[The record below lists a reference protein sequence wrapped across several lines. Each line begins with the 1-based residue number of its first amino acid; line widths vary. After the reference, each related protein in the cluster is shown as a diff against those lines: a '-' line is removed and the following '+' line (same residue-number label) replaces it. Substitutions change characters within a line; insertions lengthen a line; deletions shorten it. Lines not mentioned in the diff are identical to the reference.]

1 MFGLIGKMRAVAGKR
16 DELAAI
22 LGAGTTDMPG
32 NVSYVIAEDPG
43 DGDVLWVTEIW
54 DSAESHSASL
64 DLPQVREAIG
74 KGKPLIAAFEMH
86 QQTRPVSGVM
96 DRGR

>member
-16 DELAAI
+16 GELIEILAA
-22 LGAGTTDMPG
+22 GTAGMPG
-32 NVSYVIAEDPG
+32 NRSYMIAEDM
-43 DGDVLWVTEIW
+43 GDVDMLWVTEVW
-54 DSAESHSASL
+54 DSEEQHAASL

-86 QQTRPVSGVM
+86 QTIRPVAGV
-96 DRGR
+96 